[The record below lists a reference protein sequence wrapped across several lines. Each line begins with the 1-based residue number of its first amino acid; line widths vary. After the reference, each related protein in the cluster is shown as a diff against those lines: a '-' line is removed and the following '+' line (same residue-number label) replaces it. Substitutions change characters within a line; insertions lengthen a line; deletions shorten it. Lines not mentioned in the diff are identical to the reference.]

1 MWHQL
6 ERVDMLILWHFT
18 IVIKRHQIT
27 HRLLD
32 TSPNIETATA
42 IPIFQPL
49 ADFKF
54 RQSGFDL
61 GNTMTAD
68 AVEG

>member
-6 ERVDMLILWHFT
+6 KRVNMFIPRHFT

-42 IPIFQPL
+42 IPILQPL
-49 ADFKF
+49 TDFKF
-54 RQSGFDL
+54 GQRGFDL
-61 GNTMTAD
+61 GDTVTAD
-68 AVEG
+68 AIEG